1 MKKYVTIQAVKE
13 LKDETRK
20 MVWKKIDKNSLYIE
34 QYVQI
39 NSKKGLAAKVIV
51 YETYMIMDII

>member
-1 MKKYVTIQAVKE
+1 MKKYVTIKAVKE
-13 LKDETRK
+13 LNEKTRE
-20 MVWKKIDKNSLYIE
+20 MVWEKIDENLLYIE

-39 NSKKGLAAKVIV
+39 NLKKGLVAKVNV